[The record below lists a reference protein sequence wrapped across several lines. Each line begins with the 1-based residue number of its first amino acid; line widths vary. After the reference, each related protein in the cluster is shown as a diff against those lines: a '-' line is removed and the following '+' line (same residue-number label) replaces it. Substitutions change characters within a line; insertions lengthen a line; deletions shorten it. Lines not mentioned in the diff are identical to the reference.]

1 MTRRKRLVFL
11 ALIALILLLI
21 IIWILYVLFSKPEPE
36 PVVIEPVAEEI
47 VLPVEEVVEREPTV
61 TEKASAQEQATRTQS
76 ADVISLSKTFVE
88 RYGSYSN
95 EADFANLRDV
105 LLLMTDDLAE
115 DTERFIEDNTAPEQ
129 YYGVTT
135 KVITVTVESQDDDA
149 GTAQVLVNTQ
159 REESDNNPQ
168 NISVKYQEIRLNY
181 VKESGGWKVDS
192 ANWL

>member
-1 MTRRKRLVFL
+1 MTRRKRLLFL
-11 ALIALILLLI
+11 ALIALILLLV

-36 PVVIEPVAEEI
+36 PVVVEPIPEEI
-47 VLPVEEVVEREPTV
+47 VLPIEEVVEREPTV
-61 TEKASAQEQATRTQS
+61 TEQATAQEQATRTES

-105 LLLMTDDLAE
+105 LGLMTDDFAA
-115 DTERFIEDNTAPEQ
+115 DTEAFIEDNSAPEQ

-135 KVITVTVESQDDDA
+135 RVITVTVESQDDDA

-159 REESDNNPQ
+159 REEADNSPQ
-168 NISVKYQEIRLNY
+168 NTSVRYQEIRLLY
-181 VKESGGWKVDS
+181 IKQSGEWKVDS
-192 ANWL
+192 ASWL